1 VIFFIFNT
9 FDWWLMLAPHHL
21 AGRIRLEPWDFKRK
35 GLFDKN
41 SLFESG

>member
-1 VIFFIFNT
+1 MFE
-9 FDWWLMLAPHHL
+9 PHHL

-41 SLFESG
+41 SLFEGG